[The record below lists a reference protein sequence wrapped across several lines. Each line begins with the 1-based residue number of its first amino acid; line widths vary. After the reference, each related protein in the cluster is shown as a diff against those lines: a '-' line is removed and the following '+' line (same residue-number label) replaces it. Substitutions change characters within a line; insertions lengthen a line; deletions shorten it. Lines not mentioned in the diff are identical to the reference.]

1 MSILPFFEWMEGLA
15 VTESL
20 RSVPWFGAM
29 INVMHL
35 LSLVVFAGG
44 LLIVDIRLM
53 GGGLTKQPLSQV
65 AREARPW
72 VIGGFIGL
80 FLTGIPQLMLT
91 AIKEYYAPLFWFK
104 MEVMVVA
111 LIFTFTVRHWLTM
124 GDEARLGRIWGKVV
138 GLVSIVLWSAVAIPA
153 RLIGLVG

>member
-1 MSILPFFEWMEGLA
+1 MSLLPFFEWMEALP

-20 RSVPWFGAM
+20 RSIAWGGAT
-29 INVMHL
+29 INIMHL
-35 LSLVVFAGG
+35 LALVVFAGAV
-44 LLIVDIRLM
+44 LIVDIRLM
-53 GGGLTKQPLSQV
+53 GGGLTKQPLAQV

-72 VIGGFIGL
+72 LIGGFIGL
-80 FLTGIPQLMLT
+80 VVTGIPQLMLT

-104 MEVMVVA
+104 MEVLLVA
-111 LIFTFTVRHWLTM
+111 IIFTFTVRHNLTM
-124 GDEARLGRIWGKVV
+124 GDEARLGRVWGKVV

>member
-1 MSILPFFEWMEGLA
+1 MSILPFFQWMEALPL
-15 VTESL
+15 TESL
-20 RSVPWFGAM
+20 REVPWFGAM

-35 LSLVVFAGG
+35 VSLVVFSGG

-53 GGGLTKQPLSQV
+53 GGGLTKQPLAQV

-72 VIGGFIGL
+72 LIGGFVGL
-80 FLTGIPQLMLT
+80 VITGIPQLMLT

-104 MEVMVVA
+104 MEVMLVA
-111 LIFTFTVRHWLTM
+111 LIFTFVVRHNVTM
-124 GDEARLGRIWGKVV
+124 ADEARLGRVWGKVV
-138 GLVSIVLWSAVAIPA
+138 GIVSIALWSAVAIPA

>member
-1 MSILPFFEWMEGLA
+1 MSLLPFFQWMEGLPL
-15 VTESL
+15 TESL
-20 RSVPWFGAM
+20 RVMPWFGAM

-35 LSLVVFAGG
+35 LSLVMFAGG

-72 VIGGFIGL
+72 LIGGFIGL
-80 FLTGIPQLMLT
+80 IVTGIPQLMLT

-104 MEVMVVA
+104 MEVLVVA
-111 LIFTFTVRHWLTM
+111 IIFNFTVRHRLTM
-124 GDEARLGRIWGKVV
+124 GDEARLGRVWGKVV
-138 GLVSIVLWSAVAIPA
+138 GLVSMALWSAVAIPA

>member
-1 MSILPFFEWMEGLA
+1 MSILPFFQWMEALPL
-15 VTESL
+15 TESL
-20 RSVPWFGAM
+20 REVPWFGAM

-35 LSLVVFAGG
+35 VSLVVFAGG

-53 GGGLTKQPLSQV
+53 GGGLTKQPLAQV

-72 VIGGFIGL
+72 LIGGFVGL
-80 FLTGIPQLMLT
+80 VITGIPQLMLT

-104 MEVMVVA
+104 MEVMLVA
-111 LIFTFTVRHWLTM
+111 LIFTFVVRHNVTM
-124 GDEARLGRIWGKVV
+124 ADEARLGRVWGKVV
-138 GLVSIVLWSAVAIPA
+138 GIVSIALWSAVAIPA